1 MKRNDGKVYP
11 YYTNNSFANPLSASY
26 RQPYTQY
33 TAPIRHFMT
42 QQPSYNQQR
51 CISQTEADYM
61 AMNRLL
67 WLEHVNWTRMTI
79 TSIVFQLPDLPFVE
93 QRLLQNATDLGNCLR
108 PFYGDQI
115 ADHYAKLIHEHLV
128 IAAELVTAAAKGDAI
143 TAEVKEKAWY
153 KNADDIALFLSS
165 INPYLSYEALQKMLY
180 KHLELTKIEAVTM
193 IQQKYKEDV
202 AVFDEIEAEALAM
215 SDMIASAIVQ
225 QFFYLFKCPY
235 MC

>member
-1 MKRNDGKVYP
+1 MYP
-11 YYTNNSFANPLSASY
+11 YYTNDFVMNPLTVFY
-26 RQPYTQY
+26 NQPHAQY
-33 TAPIRHFMT
+33 TAPVRHFTT

-51 CISQTEADYM
+51 CISQAEADFM

-79 TSIVFQLPDLPFVE
+79 ISIVFQLPDFPFVE

-115 ADHYAKLIHEHLV
+115 ADHYAKLIQEHLV
-128 IAAELVTAAAKGDAI
+128 LAAELVTAAAKGDTA
-143 TAEVKEKAWY
+143 TAEAKEKAWY
-153 KNADDIALFLSS
+153 KNADEIAFFLSS
-165 INPYLSYEALQKMLY
+165 INPYLSKEALQKMLY
-180 KHLELTKIEAVTM
+180 KHLELTKTEAVTM
-193 IQQKYKEDV
+193 IQKNYKADV
-202 AVFDEIEAEALAM
+202 AIFDAIEAEALAM

-225 QFFYLFKCPY
+225 QFFYVFKCPY